1 VAPISAPSSDRGNLD
16 FFCAVTIVGLLAGVA
31 GLATTFVLRA
41 VEHATY
47 NYSFGAL
54 LAGWPPAARS
64 AGSSAR

>member
-1 VAPISAPSSDRGNLD
+1 MSASSSDRGNLD